1 MHKLLLSLFSL
12 LFVFSLSAQEKRAS
26 PLMKASADL
35 DGINI
40 SIQYGQPSKKDR
52 DIFGSL
58 VPYGKVWRT
67 GANEASVIEFSED
80 VVINGTTV
88 KAGKYALFT
97 IPGKEEWT
105 LILNSVWNQ
114 WGAYNYD
121 SSKDVLKTQISSKS
135 LGEVQEKFTISISK
149 EGEVSI
155 SWDKTSAQ
163 FSIKKA

>member
-1 MHKLLLSLFSL
+1 MHKLLLSLFSF
-12 LFVFSLSAQEKRAS
+12 LFVFSLSAQEKLAS

-80 VVINGTTV
+80 VIINGSTV

-149 EGEVSI
+149 DGVVSI
-155 SWDKTSAQ
+155 SWDKTSAL

>member
-155 SWDKTSAQ
+155 SWDKTSAK